1 MKLLF
6 LDTLY
11 LCFYDLHDK
20 QTDQGQERVRIKNG
34 VVGYDENNRTNI
46 LDGLNKI
53 IVQVQ

>member
-34 VVGYDENNRTNI
+34 GVGYDENNRTNI